1 MTESLFLL
9 AANSTVTVGEAT
21 TADQRR
27 ALPVGAT
34 IGLSWGGDPAR
45 PQYVRTNTAATHS
58 WRHVTNDPAD
68 GSPYGDDDFRAR
80 DWVLT
85 SLPDAPA
92 AEPLVRPSE
101 GLSMTD
107 TAAPQVEEPKWS
119 REQML
124 VALSVWQVVRRAGN
138 EHYYARL
145 SEHGVLPDRHEVAS
159 FDLTEDALTP
169 WLTEV
174 AEASVELEM
183 CEVFDEMCRLVGLPT
198 REDLGVERERSFE
211 VRGYVTVEVRVPV
224 STTVTARSDD
234 DALESVSDEP
244 GEYLDTDDIRDALR
258 YGNYTVTDGEWEEA
272 DEA

>member
-1 MTESLFLL
+1 MTDTLSPVTG
-9 AANSTVTVGEAT
+9 AALTVGTRLT
-21 TADQRR
+21 TADI
-27 ALPVGAT
+27 AVLPVGSS
-34 IGLSWGGDPAR
+34 IGLRWGDAPATAT
-45 PQYVRTNTAATHS
+45 YVRTRPQAAGGWSPIQYAT
-58 WRHVTNDPAD
+58 RHED
-68 GSPYGDDDFRAR
+68 GPHFSDGDFSGT
-80 DWVLT
+80 DWHLT
-85 SLPDAPA
+85 GLPA

-101 GLSMTD
+101 GLSMAD

-124 VALSVWQVVRRAGN
+124 VALSVWQAVRRAGN

-145 SEHGVLPDRHEVAS
+145 SEAGVLPERHEVVAFS
-159 FDLTEDALTP
+159 NALTEDALTP

-198 REDLGVERERSFE
+198 REDLGVERDRSFE